1 MMKKNI
7 MRTSAVALAFCL
19 LATAVPAT
27 NVDAK
32 AKPKLNKKKVTLTVG
47 KKVKLKVKNAGK
59 KKVKWKT
66 SDKKVAKVNKK
77 GVVKAKKAGKAT
89 ITAKVGKKSFK
100 CKVTVKKAKG
110 SAAKKNNK
118 VKRTELGGKNSF
130 EMATST
136 PSVFVGE
143 SVDLFGTDTYDSTIS
158 LNKGLQYKLTN
169 AEKASLFKFSSSDKS
184 IATVNQ
190 YGIITGKKA
199 GTVQITV
206 KGKTSAGWVTDTANC
221 RVIDKNAVSFTVTP
235 SVKNTASLERVKRE
249 CNMSMATN
257 PFDTLAITITN
268 NTDKKVEFSR
278 IDLYNGYFWN
288 FDHFT
293 NAWNCN
299 KGQWYR
305 ALFDVTRLTENPL
318 INSGYSSV
326 TVPAHSSKTYTFNV
340 CADDYC
346 CIYGLLNDTYLYL
359 SSDAGVFNYYIK
371 NNTLAIQR

>member
-110 SAAKKNNK
+110 SAAKKNNA
-118 VKRTELGGKNSF
+118 VKRTTVGGKNSF
-130 EMATST
+130 EFAMI
-136 PSVFVGE
+136 PDMFVGE
-143 SVDLFGTDTYDSTIS
+143 SVDLFYTDEYDSAIS

-169 AEKASLFKFSSSDKS
+169 AEKASLFKFSSSNKS
-184 IATVNQ
+184 IATVDK
-190 YGIITGKKA
+190 YGIVTGKKA
-199 GTVQITV
+199 GTVEITA
-206 KGKTSAGWVTDTANC
+206 KAKTSAGWVTKTADC
-221 RVIDKNAVSFTVTP
+221 RVIDKNAVTFTVTP
-235 SVKNTASLERVKRE
+235 SVKNTASLEKVKAE
-249 CNMSMATN
+249 CDMSMATN

-268 NTDKKVEFSR
+268 NTDKKVTFRR
-278 IDLYNGYFWN
+278 IDLYNDYFWN
-288 FDHFT
+288 FNQFT

-299 KGQWYR
+299 KSQWYSS
-305 ALFDVTRLTENPL
+305 LFDVTRLTENSS
-318 INSGYSSV
+318 INSGYTNV

-340 CADDYC
+340 SADDYC
-346 CIYGLLNDTYLYL
+346 CISGLLNDTYLFI

-371 NNTLAIQR
+371 NGSLVINR

>member
-1 MMKKNI
+1 MTKKSI
-7 MRTSAVALAFCL
+7 VRASAAALAFCM
-19 LATAVPAT
+19 LATAVPVT

-32 AKPKLNKKKVTLTVG
+32 AKPKLSKKKVTLTVG

-66 SDKKVAKVNKK
+66 SNKKVAKVNKK

-89 ITAKVGKKSFK
+89 ITAKVGKKTLK
-100 CKVTVKKAKG
+100 CKVTVKKSKG
-110 SAAKKNNK
+110 SAAKKNNAA
-118 VKRTELGGKNSF
+118 KRTTVGGKNSF
-130 EMATST
+130 EFAMI
-136 PSVFVGE
+136 PDVFVGD
-143 SVDLFGTDTYDSTIS
+143 SVDLFYTDEYDSAVS
-158 LNKGLQYKLTN
+158 LPGDLERKLTN

-184 IATVNQ
+184 IATVNK

-199 GTVQITV
+199 GTVEITA
-206 KGKTSAGWVTDTANC
+206 KAKTSAGWVTKTADC
-221 RVIDKNAVSFTVTP
+221 RVIDKNAVTFSVTP
-235 SVKNTASLERVKRE
+235 SVKNTASLEKVKAE
-249 CNMSMATN
+249 CDMSMATN

-268 NTDKKVEFSR
+268 NTDKKVTFRR

-305 ALFDVTRLTENPL
+305 SLFDVTRLTENSS
-318 INSGYSSV
+318 INSGYTSV
-326 TVPAHSSKTYTFNV
+326 VIPAHSSKTYTFNV

-346 CIYGLLNDTYLYL
+346 CIYGLLNETYLFI

-371 NNTLAIQR
+371 NGSLVINR